1 MKIVCTTVV
10 RAAKPGDIH
19 GGFYVIDTDTEEI
32 LHYMEY
38 DEDFTNENERGGERG
53 LRGIAVLDD
62 RIIVSNSTGF
72 LELDRQTFEIKRSHK
87 DESVLR
93 SIHEICV
100 FRDQIWATSTSYDAI
115 ACLDL
120 DFNLKGFWEVLG
132 ESMQDHKVLTG
143 LREIEPGGAPVDDN
157 YHINSICSHSGRLV
171 FSGLISCLYDFE
183 TMNAVGAMPM
193 MPNRSKSFI
202 HNFYKYDDMVLANL
216 TSWSCLG
223 ISKDK
228 DGNIFQFIKLPR
240 MKKAVY
246 HLDDIATN
254 NWNRGLAR
262 SGDTVLVGS
271 SPARILVYNI
281 KTNEFEKE
289 IQLSDDIRHC
299 VHGLEIL
306 ED

>member
-1 MKIVCTTVV
+1 MKIACTTVV

-19 GGFYVIDTDTEEI
+19 GGFYVIDVDKEEV

-38 DEDFTNENERGGERG
+38 DEEFDNENERGGERG
-53 LRGIAVLDD
+53 LRGIVVLDD
-62 RIIVSNSTGF
+62 RIIVASSTGF
-72 LELDRQTFEIKRSHK
+72 LELDKNTYEIKRTHK
-87 DESVLR
+87 NESALR
-93 SIHEICV
+93 SIHEIC
-100 FRDQIWATSTSYDAI
+100 FFEDHIWSTATSYDSI

-120 DFNLKGFWEVLG
+120 DFNLKKLWEVVG
-132 ESMQDHKVLTG
+132 ESMQDHKVLNS
-143 LREIEPGGAPVDDN
+143 LKEIEPSKVPVDDN

-183 TMNAVGAMPM
+183 TMNAIGPMPM
-193 MPNRSKSFI
+193 MPNGAKSFI
-202 HNFYKYDDMVLANL
+202 HNFYEYDDMLLANL

-223 ISKDK
+223 ISEDSKTFRFVK
-228 DGNIFQFIKLPR
+228 IPR

-262 SGDTVLVGS
+262 SDHMVLIGS

-281 KTNEFEKE
+281 KTNAFEKE
-289 IQLSDDIRHC
+289 IKLSDDIRHC

-306 ED
+306 EN